1 MKTYGK
7 IWSLIVMATFW
18 LASDA
23 AAASWFAGSVA
34 APSSDMSSTGSDEIR
49 QTGDRVF
56 SRNRQQWSVVQRTGD
71 GGLKLVSA
79 RPPQRKV
86 ASDGI
91 PDGYIVT
98 DRADNRAWY
107 AQPTTRY
114 GHGALGDRIE
124 AGSLV
129 VNMAGKTLRLEL
141 PPSQVFEDIAPRIA
155 DVNGDGI
162 ADFVTIRSSL
172 TEGAAIAVYTVRN
185 GKLVESAATQPIG
198 LPSRWLNIAGIA
210 DFNGDGRLDIAQVI
224 KPHLTGELEIL
235 TLKNGG
241 FQSIAQV
248 SGLSNHI
255 IGSAELN
262 MSAVAD
268 VNGDGVM
275 DLVLPRFGQGALT
288 AYSFRAKPVK
298 LFEVAIPNR
307 IKTAIGV
314 ERLGGQPVF
323 VFGDGTGA
331 LVTVQS
337 R

>member
-7 IWSLIVMATFW
+7 LWSVIVMMTVW
-18 LASDA
+18 MASE
-23 AAASWFAGSVA
+23 AAASWYAASVVASATNGSSA
-34 APSSDMSSTGSDEIR
+34 GSDEIR
-49 QTGDRVF
+49 QAGDQVF
-56 SRNRQQWSVVQRTGD
+56 SRNRQKWAVLRSSGD
-71 GGLKLVSA
+71 AGLKLVSA
-79 RPPQRKV
+79 QPPRRK
-86 ASDGI
+86 AATDGI
-91 PDGYIVT
+91 PDGYIVS
-98 DRADNRAWY
+98 DRAGNRAWY

-129 VNMAGKTLRLEL
+129 VKMAGQTLQLDL

-162 ADFVTIRSSL
+162 ADYVTIRSSL

-185 GKLVESAATQPIG
+185 GKLVESAATPPIS

-235 TLKNGG
+235 TLKNGR
-241 FQSIAQV
+241 FQRIARV

-255 IGSAELN
+255 NGSAELN

-275 DLVLPRFGQGALT
+275 DLVLPRFGQSALA
-288 AYSFRAKPVK
+288 AYSFVARSKK
-298 LFEVAIPNR
+298 LFEVVIPNR

-314 ERLGGQPVF
+314 VRSGGQPVF